1 MRKIIVIIGVLVL
14 LGGAFALMSYLSQQ
28 SQAPEQ
34 KELKEIV
41 RKVDGVKVEYTSIE
55 SEIVATGR
63 LGAQNVVDVIS
74 EVQGEILK
82 GSLPLKKGQSF
93 RKGDLLVRIYDK
105 ETVLNLKAAK
115 SRFLNGIA
123 NILPDFKMDFPG
135 SYPTIKAFFDKI
147 KIDEPLPDL
156 PEIKSEQE
164 KIFLASKNIL
174 NDYYTIKSS
183 EVRLSKY
190 KIRAPFNGSFT
201 DVMLEV
207 GAIAN
212 PGTRIARIISTNAHE
227 LEIPV
232 EVNQVKWLKT
242 GKEVKV
248 SSEDGQTNWSG
259 KIVRIADFV
268 DPSTQSVSVFITV
281 NPVKEK
287 PLYEGQYLKAYFTG
301 YTIEDAMEIPRRAV
315 FNSNNVFVV
324 KDSIIAKREINIIKI
339 NQESLIF
346 NGLEPG
352 TVVVAEPIVGA
363 IDGNKVIV
371 SL

>member
-1 MRKIIVIIGVLVL
+1 MRKIIVILGIIVL
-14 LGGAFALMSYLSQQ
+14 LGGALGMGWYLSGQKED
-28 SQAPEQ
+28 PEQ
-34 KELKEIV
+34 QELKEIV
-41 RKVDGVKVEYTSIE
+41 RRVDAIRVEYNSLE
-55 SEIVATGR
+55 SEIIATGR

-93 RKGDLLVRIYDK
+93 KKGDLLVKIYDK

-123 NILPDFKMDFPG
+123 NILPDFKIDYPG

-147 KIDEPLPDL
+147 KINEPLPDL

-164 KIFLASKNIL
+164 KIFLASKNVL

-183 EVRLSKY
+183 EIRLSKF
-190 KIRAPFNGSFT
+190 KIRAPFNGSYT

-212 PGTRIARIISTNAHE
+212 PGSRIARIISTNALE
-227 LEIPV
+227 LEVPV
-232 EVNQVKWLKT
+232 ELSEVKWLKIGQSVLVT
-242 GKEVKV
+242 
-248 SSEDGQTNWSG
+248 SEDEQLSWNG

-268 DPSTQSVSVFITV
+268 DPSTQSVSVFASVI
-281 NPVKEK
+281 PEKDK
-287 PLYEGQYLKAYFTG
+287 PLYEGQYLKAHFNG

-315 FNSNNVFVV
+315 FNSNIVFVV
-324 KDSIIAKREINIIKI
+324 KDSIIFKREINIIKV

-352 TVVVAEPIVGA
+352 SIIVAEPLVGA
-363 IDGNKVIV
+363 VEGNKVIV